1 MAQTQAERKAETRAR
16 LLAAGADLF
25 ADRGIDGVSVDAVAE
40 AAGRTSGAVYAHFGS
55 KQGLLLAVLDAWKQS
70 VLTVLFAEVAIT
82 DSPLGQLAAVWDNV
96 GSNPG
101 TDSDRWSL
109 LEHELWLRA
118 ARDPEVAGALRARSA
133 ESRRRSGQELSR
145 WASKVGVE
153 PVAAPDAL
161 ATLVKALLT
170 GLEMQRRIE
179 PDSVDGDLAVTGLAA
194 LMGMPRPP
202 VESVEGRSATASR
215 QRGNETSDVSRSP
228 RSPRSP
234 RHPAIPQREVTAV
247 MNTEIRNKLGIE
259 FPIFAFTHCRDVVA
273 AVSNAGGIGVLGAIG
288 FTPDQLEVELTW
300 IDEHIGDHP
309 YGVDIVIPAKYE
321 GMDEMD
327 PDALEAQIR
336 GLVPPQ
342 HKEFA
347 LKILADHG
355 VPLIPADERQPNG
368 MIGWTA
374 AHAAGLIDVALRH
387 PKVKLIAN
395 ALGTPPSDVVERIQG
410 AGLMIGA
417 LAGSVK
423 HALSHKAAGLDF
435 IVCQGSEG
443 GGHTGDV
450 GSIVLWPEVIDAVS
464 PIPVLAAGGVGS
476 GRQMAAALAL
486 GAQGVWSGTL
496 WLTVEEADIPPKQM
510 ETYLA
515 ASSRD
520 TVRSRSFT
528 GKPCRMLKNDWTEA
542 WEAEDSPGPLPMPLQ
557 MMVAIE
563 AVSRGHRYPEQARD
577 VAFNPCGQVI
587 GRATVVRKAKD
598 VVFSMVE
605 EYIEATDR
613 MQAGVTV

>member
-1 MAQTQAERKAETRAR
+1 
-16 LLAAGADLF
+16 
-25 ADRGIDGVSVDAVAE
+25 
-40 AAGRTSGAVYAHFGS
+40 
-55 KQGLLLAVLDAWKQS
+55 
-70 VLTVLFAEVAIT
+70 
-82 DSPLGQLAAVWDNV
+82 
-96 GSNPG
+96 
-101 TDSDRWSL
+101 
-109 LEHELWLRA
+109 
-118 ARDPEVAGALRARSA
+118 
-133 ESRRRSGQELSR
+133 
-145 WASKVGVE
+145 
-153 PVAAPDAL
+153 
-161 ATLVKALLT
+161 
-170 GLEMQRRIE
+170 
-179 PDSVDGDLAVTGLAA
+179 
-194 LMGMPRPP
+194 
-202 VESVEGRSATASR
+202 
-215 QRGNETSDVSRSP
+215 
-228 RSPRSP
+228 
-234 RHPAIPQREVTAV
+234 

-288 FTPDQLEVELTW
+288 FTPEQLEVELTW
-300 IDEHIGDHP
+300 IDEHIGEHP

-327 PDALEAQIR
+327 PDKLEAQIR

-355 VPLIPADERQPNG
+355 VPEIPEDERRSNG

-387 PKVKLIAN
+387 PKVRLIAN
-395 ALGTPPSDVVERIQG
+395 ALGTPPPDVVERIQG

-423 HALSHKAAGLDF
+423 HALSHQAAGLDF

-450 GSIVLWPEVIDAVS
+450 GSIVLWPEVIDAVA

-515 ASSRD
+515 ATSRD

-577 VAFNPCGQVI
+577 VNFNPCGQVI
-587 GRATVVRKAKD
+587 GHATVVRKAKD